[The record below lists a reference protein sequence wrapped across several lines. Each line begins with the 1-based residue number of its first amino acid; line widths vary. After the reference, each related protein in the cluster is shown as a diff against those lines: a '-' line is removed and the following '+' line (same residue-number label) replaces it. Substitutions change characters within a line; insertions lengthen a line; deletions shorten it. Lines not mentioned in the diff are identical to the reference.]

1 MTATMNKGE
10 REALQ
15 VLIRQ
20 RERVLKSAAKQRSSE
35 LLADFET
42 SSDRSIRTTTTTLG
56 LRRPFSSGPRAWPGG
71 SQDARHALMADAEA
85 LRHRKPR
92 VLLCRSDRQPTGN
105 LPNGVDLSRRIE
117 RRASGGRPWK
127 TATAAS
133 QRAGPCSPEVRG
145 SNPLSSTSKS
155 AQTDMM
161 SFATG

>member
-105 LPNGVDLSRRIE
+105 LLIPREAAPRSAFTASCGYPVGKMVKVAV
-117 RRASGGRPWK
+117 RAYRGRSLTSTP
-127 TATAAS
+127 AA
-133 QRAGPCSPEVRG
+133 R
-145 SNPLSSTSKS
+145 
-155 AQTDMM
+155 
-161 SFATG
+161 